1 MVKPNNSRGKSARH
15 GQARSP
21 YSLKWYQAKITSW
34 DFAWSFR
41 MATRRELSSGDD
53 AIQEF
58 AILTFKGA
66 VVYPEEFKYP
76 EIDIQL
82 VESTTLIQNETVT
95 PSIGSMSAN
104 GRLLSVYVPVP
115 VERIKTLVSV
125 APRVLVIDF
134 HALPLHYRRALVV
147 SIQLDT
153 EME

>member
-1 MVKPNNSRGKSARH
+1 
-15 GQARSP
+15 
-21 YSLKWYQAKITSW
+21 
-34 DFAWSFR
+34 

>member
-1 MVKPNNSRGKSARH
+1 MVKSSNGRGKSAKR
-15 GQARSP
+15 GQTRSP
-21 YSLKWYQAKITSW
+21 YSLKWYQVKIFSW
-34 DFAWSFR
+34 DFTWSFR

-53 AIQEF
+53 SIQEL
-58 AILTFKGA
+58 AILTFKGT
-66 VVYPEEFKYP
+66 VVYPEDFKYP
-76 EIDIQL
+76 TIEIHM
-82 VESTTLIQNETVT
+82 VEGLTSISNETAT

-104 GRLLSVYVPVP
+104 GRLLSVHVTVP

-125 APRVLVIDF
+125 APRVLIVDF